1 MNPQHRYI
9 VLRRGLPVFTTET
22 CTDLVVYLWGRSLTE
37 GYVVL
42 DYERPYPVDTPDVL
56 AFIRPLEEAQRRTRL
71 RCVEGERAAQEG
83 GDSPTAH
90 RS

>member
-22 CTDLVVYLWGRSLTE
+22 CTNLVAYLWGRDIKDR
-37 GYVVL
+37 YVVL
-42 DYERPYPVDTPDVL
+42 DYEHPYPVDTPDLL
-56 AFIRPLEEAQRRTRL
+56 AWIRPLEEAQHRTRL
-71 RCVEGERAAQEG
+71 RCMEGERAGPEG

-90 RS
+90 RL